1 MLFIQFPE
9 AAFRIRQQA
18 GRELLFDT
26 LRKKWV
32 VLTPEEWVRQNFI
45 SYLTQTLAYPLQL
58 IAVEKEFR
66 LGELKKRFDLLVY
79 NNQHEPWMMI
89 ECKAMDIE
97 LNDAVLQQL
106 LRYHISLP
114 VEYLVITNGKHSFGF
129 RKTKGQLLE
138 IEELPSILL

>member
-1 MLFIQFPE
+1 MLIIQYPE
-9 AAFRIRQQA
+9 PAFRIKREE
-18 GRELLFDT
+18 GRELIFDR

-45 SYLTQTLAYPLQL
+45 SYLTESLMYPQSL
-58 IAVEKEFR
+58 IALEKEFK
-66 LGELKKRFDLLVY
+66 LGELKKRFDILVY
-79 NNQHEPWMMI
+79 NNQHEPRMMI

-97 LNDAVLQQL
+97 LNDSVLQQL

-114 VEYLVITNGKHSFGF
+114 VEYLVITNGKHCFGF

-138 IEELPSILL
+138 IEELPSIIL

>member
-1 MLFIQFPE
+1 MLIIQYPE
-9 AAFRIRQQA
+9 PAFRIKKEE
-18 GRELLFDT
+18 GRELIFDR

-58 IAVEKEFR
+58 I
-66 LGELKKRFDLLVY
+66 
-79 NNQHEPWMMI
+79 EPWMMI